1 MSIEADKKLDCV
13 GLYCPEPV
21 FRTRMALDEMEV
33 GQTLEIIADD
43 PAAES
48 DIQSLVKHTEQ
59 EIVSSKKEGKTIRI
73 IIKKIK

>member
-43 PAAES
+43 LAAES